1 MMDKNSQCKRLFE
14 LLRDGLAHNTIEIC
28 SEVYGGERLLLARV
42 GARVWDLRKKGYDIR
57 GSWAGAGRERRYV
70 YQYFPPRPQ
79 TEEEKKVEMDSHLIQ
94 ALM

>member
-1 MMDKNSQCKRLFE
+1 MNMMDKSSQCKRLFE

-42 GARVWDLRKKGYDIR
+42 GARIFDLKKQGYDIR
-57 GSWAGAGRERRYV
+57 GSWAGTGRERRYV

-79 TEEEKKVEMDSHLIQ
+79 TE
-94 ALM
+94 